1 MKNLITI
8 ISFLFISQMAFSQ
21 VFYSQSIKNLRY
33 AGAMNK
39 EILSLFT
46 SDEVQMYYDCV
57 ATSGIDMD
65 SITWI
70 SDTVL
75 HQIYYDPTY
84 YNTKAIVKTT
94 DNPSGQVYVENGYH
108 SLIKPEFMIFI
119 DRYNGNMK
127 MTLQMYY

>member
-1 MKNLITI
+1 MKKLITI

-21 VFYSQSIKNLRY
+21 VFYSQSSKNLRY
-33 AGAMNK
+33 VGAMNQ

-57 ATSGIDMD
+57 ATSGIDID

-84 YNTKAIVKTT
+84 YTSKAIVKTT
-94 DNPSGQVYVENGYH
+94 DNPTGKVYVENGYH
-108 SLIKPEFMIFI
+108 SLIKPEFMVFI
-119 DRYNGNMK
+119 DRYEGNMK
-127 MTLQMYY
+127 ITLQMYY